1 MIQFAIGNDDFGM
14 IRRKGFHFVDKT
26 GFIQELLARRGEL
39 VTLLTRPRR
48 FGKTLNLSMLQHFFA
63 ESVQGEP
70 TRPLFDGLKITQDK
84 PCMVHQG
91 KYPVIF
97 LTLKGIKATNF
108 QQALA
113 DCAVMLRGLY
123 KAHSYLQH
131 SPALEPDDQRLFIRT
146 LDKTTSQSEMQTAL
160 LDLCRLLHQHH
171 GVNPWVLIDEYDTP
185 IQTAYLK
192 GYYEPMIAFMQAFL
206 GNTLKTNPYLERAV
220 LTGILRISR
229 ESLFSDMN
237 NVGVYTLF
245 NEEYSEHFGFTEP
258 EVNVLL
264 EQTGFT
270 SQGTVIKAWYNG
282 YMCGDTTLYNP
293 WSIICCLSRKGAL
306 QPYWVQTGG
315 TAMIQD
321 LLARADSSVK
331 ICFEDLLAGRTIS
344 ARISEHL
351 AYGLFGASLDAV
363 MSLLLSAGYLKA
375 LSRTQEAAK
384 WRCELAIPNQEVLA
398 VYQTCVMTWF
408 ESQGQ
413 ETRYEGLLLAL
424 TEGNVQLFTQE
435 MKRFFEHTVSYF
447 DTSHQQPEKFYHGL
461 VLGMMISLAKT
472 HTLESNRESGGGR
485 YDVMLTPHDLTKP
498 AVVMEFKVTFDDET
512 MEIAANKA
520 LQQIKDKRYAATLYQ
535 RRATRVLA
543 LALAFSGK
551 QVTILSEWLSANP
564 L

>member
-1 MIQFAIGNDDFGM
+1 
-14 IRRKGFHFVDKT
+14 
-26 GFIQELLARRGEL
+26 
-39 VTLLTRPRR
+39 
-48 FGKTLNLSMLQHFFA
+48 
-63 ESVQGEP
+63 
-70 TRPLFDGLKITQDK
+70 
-84 PCMVHQG
+84 
-91 KYPVIF
+91 
-97 LTLKGIKATNF
+97 
-108 QQALA
+108 
-113 DCAVMLRGLY
+113 
-123 KAHSYLQH
+123 
-131 SPALEPDDQRLFIRT
+131 
-146 LDKTTSQSEMQTAL
+146 
-160 LDLCRLLHQHH
+160 
-171 GVNPWVLIDEYDTP
+171 
-185 IQTAYLK
+185 
-192 GYYEPMIAFMQAFL
+192 MIAFMQAFL

>member
-1 MIQFAIGNDDFGM
+1 M

-26 GFIQELLARRGEL
+26 GFIQELLARSGEL

-63 ESVQGEP
+63 ESVHGEP
-70 TRPLFDGLKITQDK
+70 TRPLFNGLKITQDNA
-84 PCMVHQG
+84 CMAHQG

-97 LTLKGIKATNF
+97 ISLKAVKTGSFEEARGSLAVLLQELYENYQYLT
-108 QQALA
+108 
-113 DCAVMLRGLY
+113 
-123 KAHSYLQH
+123 
-131 SPALEPDDQRLFIRT
+131 E
-146 LDKTTSQSEMQTAL
+146 TTSFTSSSKETFDRILNLQATDAELHFSL
-160 LDLCRLLHQHH
+160 LRLCRWLRDYH

-220 LTGILRISR
+220 LTGILRVAR

-245 NEEYSEHFGFTEP
+245 NDEYSEHFGFTEP
-258 EVNVLL
+258 EVNALL
-264 EQTGFT
+264 EQTGFI
-270 SQGTVIKAWYNG
+270 SQGTAIKTWYNG
-282 YMCGDTTLYNP
+282 YLCGDTTLYNP

-321 LLARADSSVK
+321 LLAHADASVK
-331 ICFEDLLAGRTIS
+331 TCFEDLLSGKTIS

-351 AYGLFGASLDAV
+351 AYGLFGEDIDAV
-363 MSLLLSAGYLKA
+363 MSLLLAAGYLKA
-375 LSRTQEAAK
+375 ISRTQDIAE
-384 WRCELAIPNQEVLA
+384 WVCELAIPNQEVLA
-398 VYQTCVMTWF
+398 VYRTCVVKWF
-408 ESQGQ
+408 AAQGQ
-413 ETRYEGLLLAL
+413 ENRYRGLLRAL
-424 TEGNVQLFTQE
+424 TEGDVRTFTRE
-435 MKRFFEHTVSYF
+435 MKQFFEYTVSYF

-461 VLGMMISLAKT
+461 VLGMIISLTKT
-472 HTLESNRESGGGR
+472 HTIESNRESGVGR
-485 YDVMLTPHDLTKP
+485 YDVILIPHDLNQP
-498 AVVMEFKVTFDDET
+498 GVVLEFKVTFDDET
-512 MEIAANKA
+512 MEAAALEA

-535 RRATRVLA
+535 RRVTRVLA

-551 QVTILSEWLSANP
+551 QVTILSEWLSEEP
-564 L
+564 M